1 MVMRTFGL
9 ALSLLLACQGA
20 AADERAQ
27 LIRDD
32 VVRFIDLIADGDFG
46 DTLESRLEAGYFD
59 VGTPGLQEY
68 SRRFGLTAD
77 TLAAAIREEPAYY
90 QSLRDIESRIDAQSE
105 DIHAALARMQTLYPA
120 TDLGPVYFVVGA
132 MRAGGQNSSVGALI
146 AIEIFAADPAVADS
160 LPAGKQRV
168 FPTSQL
174 PVIIAHEMAHRQQVM
189 AQGLEAYLSIYG
201 ERQSV
206 LANAIREGTAEFMA
220 LMTAGSTTDPS
231 SYEFGLAHEAEIWAA
246 FEQDKSNREYGD
258 WFYYTPKDRTGW
270 PADLGYFVGARI
282 AERLYRRS
290 DDKQA
295 ALEQILGVTDY
306 EQLLRD
312 SGYGVDGFDR
322 VSAASW

>member
-1 MVMRTFGL
+1 MGFRWYGL
-9 ALSLLLACQGA
+9 VTSLLLVWQPV
-20 AADERAQ
+20 AADDRAE
-27 LIRDD
+27 LIKDD
-32 VVRFIDLIADGDFG
+32 VARFVALIGEAAFDE
-46 DTLESRLEAGYFD
+46 TLEPRLQAGYFD
-59 VGTPGLQEY
+59 VGTPGLEEY
-68 SRRFGLTAD
+68 SRRFGLTAE

-90 QSLRDIESRIDAQSE
+90 RSLADIESRIDGQSPR
-105 DIHAALARMQTLYPA
+105 IHAALARMQTLYPA

-146 AIEIFAADPAVADS
+146 SVEIFAADTEVADS
-160 LPAGKQRV
+160 LPTGEQRL
-168 FPTSQL
+168 FPSSQL

-189 AQGLEAYLSIYG
+189 AQGLETYLSIYG

-231 SYEFGLAHEAEIWAA
+231 SYDFGLAHEAEIWAA
-246 FEQDKSNREYGD
+246 FEQDKSDRDYGD
-258 WFYYTPKDRTGW
+258 WFYYAPKAREGW

-282 AERLYRRS
+282 VESLYRSS

-306 EQLLRD
+306 EELLRA
-312 SGYGVDGFDR
+312 SGYGRFTR
-322 VSAASW
+322 VSASRR